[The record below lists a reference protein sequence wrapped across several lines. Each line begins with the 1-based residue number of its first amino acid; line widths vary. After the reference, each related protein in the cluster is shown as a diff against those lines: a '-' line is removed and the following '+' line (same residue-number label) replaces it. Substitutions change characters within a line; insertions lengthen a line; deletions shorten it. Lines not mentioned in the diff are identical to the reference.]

1 MFDTTLSLVVNQ
13 SISCAE
19 HVGLICYEV
28 GHSLLQTGERIT
40 KCVNFFANWG
50 KHNYKIGQLRILTK
64 GQKILKSGAVN
75 PLQNGVIIIAQKGMY
90 YKKCRFITVGPVLQ
104 TGARDIAK
112 LGR

>member
-1 MFDTTLSLVVNQ
+1 MSLVVNQ

-19 HVGLICYEV
+19 HFGLNYYKL

-50 KHNYKIGQLRILTK
+50 KHNYKIEQLCIITK
-64 GQKILKSGAVN
+64 WQKILKSGAVN
-75 PLQNGVIIIAQKGMY
+75 PLQNGVIIIAQRSMY
-90 YKKCRFITVGPVLQ
+90 YKKGRFITVGPVLQ
-104 TGARDIAK
+104 IEARDIAK

>member
-1 MFDTTLSLVVNQ
+1 MSLVVNQ

-19 HVGLICYEV
+19 HVGLIYYEV

-40 KCVNFFANWG
+40 KCVKFFANWG
-50 KHNYKIGQLRILTK
+50 K

-75 PLQNGVIIIAQKGMY
+75 PLQNGVIIIAQRSMY
-90 YKKCRFITVGPVLQ
+90 YKKGRFITVGPVLQ
-104 TGARDIAK
+104 IEARDIAK

>member
-1 MFDTTLSLVVNQ
+1 MSLVVNQ

-19 HVGLICYEV
+19 HVGLIYYEV

-50 KHNYKIGQLRILTK
+50 KHDYKIGQLCIITK

-75 PLQNGVIIIAQKGMY
+75 PLQNGVIIITQRGMY
-90 YKKCRFITVGPVLQ
+90 YKKGRFITVGPVLQ
-104 TGARDIAK
+104 TGERDIAK

>member
-1 MFDTTLSLVVNQ
+1 MSLVANQ

-19 HVGLICYEV
+19 HVGLIYYEV

-40 KCVNFFANWG
+40 KCVNFFAIWG
-50 KHNYKIGQLRILTK
+50 NDNYKIGQLCIITK

-75 PLQNGVIIIAQKGMY
+75 PLQNGVIIIAQRGMY